1 MSHIVA
7 KRATKEA
14 AEKEASRARVVL
26 RGRGAK
32 ITVKKYGKQYGV
44 FIE

>member
-1 MSHIVA
+1 MSHIMA
-7 KRATKEA
+7 KRSTKEA
-14 AEKEASRARVVL
+14 AEREAKRARVVL